1 MNKNTLLMLIG
12 VGTLFLNACQ
22 QGAPTADAAAKTD
35 SMSTAAATP
44 AGDGKDQ
51 AAATPAD
58 PFADPIKSGLHGHLV
73 EKAAKENGV
82 GVISYGAGNGK
93 EWSAN
98 NMVAKT
104 LSTVA
109 GEVLAAHTDL
119 NSVNISIQDGS
130 KKYVLNITRAELEK
144 FLGTKLADASKN
156 WTMDYIMKLPANKEA
171 RDKFFM
177 QYVKTQ

>member
-1 MNKNTLLMLIG
+1 MNKNTLLLLLG
-12 VGTLFLNACQ
+12 AGALFLSACKQ
-22 QGAPTADAAAKTD
+22 EAATADNAAKTD
-35 SMSTAAATP
+35 STATATAP
-44 AGDGKDQ
+44 AGAD
-51 AAATPAD
+51 AAQDAAKAGD
-58 PFADPIKSGLHGHLV
+58 PFADPIKSGLYGHLV
-73 EKAAKENGV
+73 EKVAKENGV

-104 LSTVA
+104 LATVS

-130 KKYVLNITRAELEK
+130 KKYVLNITRDELEK